1 MELRARPAPPTPLP
15 QRLVRLVEEF
25 RARFPGVS
33 DGYREPVA
41 AAAARGESTVD
52 LDARLTP
59 ASIPAARAYVEL
71 LERADEL
78 CRAGEML
85 TPPPSEEVRLLR
97 RWFVE
102 QLTAQL
108 LHHASPTPP
117 GPASARRAAAA
128 AARRAGVW
136 SRLRPGQPRS
146 SPPPNDRPAGP
157 PGSCA

>member
-1 MELRARPAPPTPLP
+1 VPVRAYLELQQHNDALFRELELIDVELRARPAPPTPLP
-15 QRLVRLVEEF
+15 ERLVRLVEEF

-117 GPASARRAAAA
+117 GPASARR
-128 AARRAGVW
+128 
-136 SRLRPGQPRS
+136 
-146 SPPPNDRPAGP
+146 
-157 PGSCA
+157 